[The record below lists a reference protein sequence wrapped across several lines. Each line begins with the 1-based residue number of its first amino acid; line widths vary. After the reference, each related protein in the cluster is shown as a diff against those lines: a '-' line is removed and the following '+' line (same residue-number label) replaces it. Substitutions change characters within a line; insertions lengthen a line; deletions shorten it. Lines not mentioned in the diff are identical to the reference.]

1 MSTTTATLER
11 DTSQG
16 PAAAGPAVHS
26 AEIDLGAYDQ
36 SGYDRGRGPVVC
48 MLWDM
53 VQTLLIAPS
62 PHCFFGWR
70 RFWYRLFGATI
81 GKGVLIRKSVKCN
94 YPWKLTIG
102 DRCWIGDEATLY
114 TLDQITLES
123 DVVVSQQAYLCT
135 GSHDPSDPAFG
146 LRTAPITV
154 RRGAWIAL
162 GALVMPG
169 ISIGNGALI
178 GARAVL
184 THDAAER
191 TIYTGSPARARG
203 HREITAK
210 GVDDESV

>member
-1 MSTTTATLER
+1 MTTTITPDQDASPEAVQAT
-11 DTSQG
+11 TG
-16 PAAAGPAVHS
+16 HAV
-26 AEIDLGAYDQ
+26 EVDLGRYDQ
-36 SGYDRGRGPVVC
+36 GWFDRGRGPIAC

-62 PHCFFGWR
+62 PHCFYSWR

-81 GKGVLIRKSVKCN
+81 GKDVLIRKSVKCN

-102 DRCWIGDEATLY
+102 DRCWIGDGATLY
-114 TLDQITLES
+114 TLDHITLDS

-162 GALVMPG
+162 GAVVMPG
-169 ISIGNGALI
+169 ATIGNGALI

-184 THDAAER
+184 THDAAAR
-191 TIYTGSPARARG
+191 TIYTGSPARERG
-203 HREITAK
+203 RREIVERE
-210 GVDDESV
+210 VDDEPV